1 MIKKISVVLV
11 LGLIGVS
18 LWFLLTPSNMSD
30 KTEIYLVTESRFI
43 LNEENESLKIHYFA
57 KTEEYNLFSEDDII
71 YLHNEDETIKFIV
84 ELIEIKSFHNEMLL
98 DEIFYGYE
106 VLLTLPSI
114 TDCYYIDACYVSF
127 DHNDRTY
134 RFFIG
139 ELYVEYQQV
148 IHNLP
153 FQGLEGIKSDTP
165 KLSQIIVNITDD
177 VDISE
182 MWIGPYDISF
192 FMADDLLVC
201 NLPEMTYLFW
211 DTYVKIVTNDGVF
224 YLPQFSYFINYELL
238 SFGIFERYVI

>member
-1 MIKKISVVLV
+1 
-11 LGLIGVS
+11 
-18 LWFLLTPSNMSD
+18 
-30 KTEIYLVTESRFI
+30 
-43 LNEENESLKIHYFA
+43 
-57 KTEEYNLFSEDDII
+57 
-71 YLHNEDETIKFIV
+71 
-84 ELIEIKSFHNEMLL
+84 
-98 DEIFYGYE
+98 
-106 VLLTLPSI
+106 
-114 TDCYYIDACYVSF
+114 
-127 DHNDRTY
+127 
-134 RFFIG
+134 
-139 ELYVEYQQV
+139 YVEYQQV